1 MSTTASS
8 ANPVRAHRRAV
19 FFKIILPV
27 ALPFVALIALC
38 IALAVGVA
46 TGSLDSAQIT
56 TIMSLVF
63 TLFIALPMVLLCIVP
78 VVLMIVIAYFGGWTY
93 AHTQTPIRFARRLS
107 EQIAVATNKFAPRV
121 VRPLVGLN
129 VQMTR
134 LENTVRN
141 MQRPSALP
149 TSKET
154 DDE

>member
-19 FFKIILPV
+19 LFTIILPV
-27 ALPFVALIALC
+27 ALPFVALIAFC
-38 IALAVGVA
+38 IALAVGAA
-46 TGSLDSAQIT
+46 TGNLESAQIT

-63 TLFIALPMVLLCIVP
+63 TLFVALPMVLLCLVP
-78 VVLMIVIAYFGGWTY
+78 VGLMIVIAYFGSWTY
-93 AHTQTPIRFARRLS
+93 GHTKTPLRFARRLS
-107 EQIAVATNKFAPRV
+107 EQIAGATEKYAPHV

-129 VQMTR
+129 VQMAR

-141 MQRPSALP
+141 MQQPEALP